1 MLSIRQRYQEIVR
14 VRRVTEVL
22 ARNGL
27 GFLVDQLELPRF
39 LPRGWRP
46 APRTDRT
53 VARLAV
59 PARLRITLEQLGAT
73 FIKVGQLL
81 AGRGDLLPPE
91 YVDELSRLLDA
102 APPVPTP
109 EVERVIERE
118 LGAPVGELFASFDPT
133 PLAAASIGQVH
144 RATLPN
150 GDEVAVKV
158 QRPQIEDV
166 VEADLDLLLRQA
178 RFLEKRSEA
187 LRRYNLVAIAEE
199 LAQALR
205 DELDYRIEGRNADR
219 LRTNLQSDPRVIVPR
234 IYWDLTSRRVITL
247 QYLDGIKFTERERL
261 VEAGYDL
268 PAIARVVLDVYLQQV
283 FVDGFFH
290 ADPHPAN
297 LLAVGDKIGVVDLGN
312 VGFLTPATKEHLGNL
327 LLQLLD
333 QDAAGVARTV
343 VKMGAFRGRVSLE
356 AMERDIQRL
365 LVRYWGLALEEIKLG
380 QVLGDVFSLAY
391 RHGVYLP
398 GDLALLAKTII
409 TLEGLGLQLDPDIQ
423 LVEAARPFAETMV
436 RERLSM
442 AQAGRHAL
450 RALRQASDLAQNL
463 PRRVDD
469 LWGQLEEGRLTL
481 GVDLRRLEVLIGRLN
496 SMVNRLAFSIVVAA
510 LIVGSALILH
520 GGKTSWELPLLGL
533 GVPVAQIAFVIA
545 ILAGAWLIL
554 SMIRSRGL

>member
-27 GFLVDQLELPRF
+27 GFLVDQLELTRF

-46 APRTDRT
+46 APRTDRA

-73 FIKVGQLL
+73 FVKIGQLL

-91 YVDELSRLLDA
+91 FIEELSRLLDA

-109 EVERVIERE
+109 EIEREIERE
-118 LGAPVGELFASFDPT
+118 LGAPVDQLFAHFDPE
-133 PLAAASIGQVH
+133 PIAAASIGQVH
-144 RATLPN
+144 RASLSN
-150 GDEVAVKV
+150 GDEVVVKV
-158 QRPQIEDV
+158 QRPRIEDV

-178 RFLEKRSEA
+178 RFLERRSEA
-187 LRRYNLVAIAEE
+187 LRRYNLLAIAEE
-199 LAQALR
+199 MAQALR
-205 DELDYRIEGRNADR
+205 DELDYQIEGRNADR
-219 LRTNLQSDPRVIVPR
+219 LRSNLQDDARVVVPHV
-234 IYWDLTSRRVITL
+234 YWDLTSQRVITL
-247 QYLDGIKFTERERL
+247 QYLEGIKFVERERL

-268 PAIARVVLDVYLQQV
+268 PAIARVVMDVYLKQI

-297 LLAVGDKIGVVDLGN
+297 LLAVGEKIGLVDMGN
-312 VGFLTPATKEHLGNL
+312 VGFLTPATKQHLGDL

-333 QDAAGVARTV
+333 QDAAGIVRTV
-343 VKMGAFRGRVSLE
+343 VKMGAFRGHPSLD
-356 AMERDIQRL
+356 AMEHDIQRL

-380 QVLGDVFSLAY
+380 QMLGDVFSVAY

-423 LVEAARPFAETMV
+423 LVEAARPFAEYLV

-442 AQAGRHAL
+442 TQAGRRAM
-450 RALRQASDLAQNL
+450 RALRQASDLAQDL

-481 GVDLRRLEVLIGRLN
+481 GIDLRRLEVIISRLN
-496 SMVNRLAFSIVVAA
+496 SMVNRLAFSVVVAS

-520 GGKTSWELPLLGL
+520 GGKTSWELPILGL
-533 GVPVAQIAFVIA
+533 GVPVAQIAFVVA
-545 ILAGAWLIL
+545 VLAGLWLIL

>member
-1 MLSIRQRYQEIVR
+1 
-14 VRRVTEVL
+14 
-22 ARNGL
+22 
-27 GFLVDQLELPRF
+27 
-39 LPRGWRP
+39 
-46 APRTDRT
+46 
-53 VARLAV
+53 V

-91 YVDELSRLLDA
+91 FIDELSRLLDA

-109 EVERVIERE
+109 EIERMIERE
-118 LGAPVGELFASFDPT
+118 LGAPVSELFASFDPV

-144 RATLPN
+144 RATLSN
-150 GDEVAVKV
+150 GSEVVVKV
-158 QRPQIEDV
+158 QRPRIEDV

-205 DELDYRIEGRNADR
+205 DELDYQIEGRNADR
-219 LRTNLQSDPRVIVPR
+219 LRVNLRGDPRVVVPR
-234 IYWDLTSRRVITL
+234 VYWDLSSRRVITL
-247 QYLDGIKFTERERL
+247 EYLDGIKFTERERL

-268 PAIARVVLDVYLQQV
+268 PAIARVMLDVYLHQV

-297 LLAVGDKIGVVDLGN
+297 LLAVGERIGMVDLGN
-312 VGFLTPATKEHLGNL
+312 VGFLTPATKELLGDL

-333 QDAAGVARTV
+333 QDGAGVVRTV
-343 VKMGAFRGRVSLE
+343 VKMGAFRGHPSLD

-380 QVLGDVFSLAY
+380 EMLGDVFGVAY

-423 LVEAARPFAETMV
+423 LVEAARPFAEILV

-442 AQAGRHAL
+442 TQASRRAL
-450 RALRQASDLAQNL
+450 HALRQASDLAQDL

-481 GVDLRRLEVLIGRLN
+481 GIDLRRLEVIIGRLN
-496 SMVNRLAFSIVVAA
+496 SMINRLAFSIVVAS

-520 GGKTSWELPLLGL
+520 GGKTSWELPILGL
-533 GVPVAQIAFVIA
+533 GVPVAQVAFVVA
-545 ILAGAWLIL
+545 VLAGAWLL
-554 SMIRSRGL
+554 VSMIRSRGL